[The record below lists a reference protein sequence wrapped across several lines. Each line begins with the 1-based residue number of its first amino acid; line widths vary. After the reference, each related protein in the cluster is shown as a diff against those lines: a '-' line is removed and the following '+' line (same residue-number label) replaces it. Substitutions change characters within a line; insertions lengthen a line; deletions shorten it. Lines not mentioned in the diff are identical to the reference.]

1 MKPQFYRSVLEK
13 YITVYREIRYVG
25 LVSLYAGDLW
35 SGGIVRMTSSK
46 LPTYFMKTLRLIS
59 RSSKVISDDWC

>member
-46 LPTYFMKTLRLIS
+46 LPTYFMKTLR
-59 RSSKVISDDWC
+59 